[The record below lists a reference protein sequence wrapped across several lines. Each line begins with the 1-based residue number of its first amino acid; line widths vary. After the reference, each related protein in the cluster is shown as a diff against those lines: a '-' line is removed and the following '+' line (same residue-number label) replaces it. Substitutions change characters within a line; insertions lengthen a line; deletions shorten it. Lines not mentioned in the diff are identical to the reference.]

1 MTAPSPT
8 SPGEPRR
15 LGSAYVLT
23 SLIGTGAQGEVWLGR
38 RVDGPAINLAVK
50 LLRADLLQD
59 PGVIERF
66 VRERATLMRVRSPYV
81 VGVQDMVVEGDSA
94 AIVMDHVG
102 GGDMRGLLEAWG
114 TMPPAEVA
122 RVGALLAEG
131 LSVVHSA
138 GVVHRDVKPANVLI
152 DVVDTS
158 GASAQAP
165 AGQAVT
171 TWIPRLADFGVAR
184 ICSTV
189 ASSKATGAIGTPLY
203 MAPEILD
210 VHAPTPAADIYSLG
224 IVLYEAACGVPPF
237 VGAPSQVLGQHA
249 RRAPGRPQ
257 GIPDS
262 LWMMI
267 ERMLAKRPEARPAAS
282 EIAQTLT
289 AVAPSLAGLPAAPRA
304 QEPPPSTP
312 STVPYMWSEE
322 SESAPGEETVAPTAP
337 TTGTAPTVVDG
348 YAPTLVAPSTPAGA
362 TVGETVAVSP
372 SPGQA
377 TISSASAADAAA
389 PRRRRRRPLIVAGIA
404 AVVVVCLVL
413 VAGGLFLWQRHRSQA
428 ALAGTFAS
436 LPSKAK
442 VVELRHITDVS
453 DYVSSP
459 GGGALAVKS
468 SSDWS
473 LYDLDSSD
481 QAPTW
486 TGKCD
491 KVRFW
496 NNTTLACK
504 GTSDAMTLV
513 SLDGSTS
520 DDVPGPAGHQ
530 LMGSDGERAVLIE
543 GDTKGTSSSQG
554 SLVAIDKDGKE
565 SWRSEGHFSK
575 ARVRNGF
582 VLAYEGHSKRLYV
595 LSAAT
600 GDVLYSQ
607 AADTAPDFGRAGSG
621 SRDPG
626 PGDEYFEPGGINLD
640 AGTNAFVVRGSSS
653 ATVYDSKGDQVAV
666 ISSDTSQDPAWAIS
680 ANREAKDF
688 ADDLSKVEGAS
699 GAFAVVGA
707 GASVPVEADAGSC
720 EATRT
725 DKKVVFT
732 PPEGACTMRP
742 MGLIGGDSAAL
753 FAMGSFTSSTSGT
766 SLDATDAYAV
776 AYDLKTGEQ
785 LWQAAG
791 IPARALPPSSNASGN
806 AAGQPR
812 MLMLRGTSSSGEL
825 VIDAVVPN

>member
-1 MTAPSPT
+1 
-8 SPGEPRR
+8 
-15 LGSAYVLT
+15 
-23 SLIGTGAQGEVWLGR
+23 
-38 RVDGPAINLAVK
+38 
-50 LLRADLLQD
+50 
-59 PGVIERF
+59 
-66 VRERATLMRVRSPYV
+66 
-81 VGVQDMVVEGDSA
+81 
-94 AIVMDHVG
+94 
-102 GGDMRGLLEAWG
+102 
-114 TMPPAEVA
+114 
-122 RVGALLAEG
+122 
-131 LSVVHSA
+131 
-138 GVVHRDVKPANVLI
+138 
-152 DVVDTS
+152 
-158 GASAQAP
+158 
-165 AGQAVT
+165 
-171 TWIPRLADFGVAR
+171 
-184 ICSTV
+184 
-189 ASSKATGAIGTPLY
+189 
-203 MAPEILD
+203 
-210 VHAPTPAADIYSLG
+210 
-224 IVLYEAACGVPPF
+224 
-237 VGAPSQVLGQHA
+237 
-249 RRAPGRPQ
+249 
-257 GIPDS
+257 
-262 LWMMI
+262 
-267 ERMLAKRPEARPAAS
+267 
-282 EIAQTLT
+282 
-289 AVAPSLAGLPAAPRA
+289 
-304 QEPPPSTP
+304 
-312 STVPYMWSEE
+312 
-322 SESAPGEETVAPTAP
+322 
-337 TTGTAPTVVDG
+337 
-348 YAPTLVAPSTPAGA
+348 
-362 TVGETVAVSP
+362 
-372 SPGQA
+372 
-377 TISSASAADAAA
+377 
-389 PRRRRRRPLIVAGIA
+389 VAGIA
-404 AVVVVCLVL
+404 TVVVVCLVL

-436 LPSKAK
+436 LPGKAK

-453 DYVSSP
+453 DYTSAP

-468 SSDWS
+468 SGEWS

-520 DDVPGPAGHQ
+520 DDVPGPAGHH
-530 LMGSDGERAVLIE
+530 LMGSDGEHAVLIE
-543 GDTKGTSSSQG
+543 GDAKSTSSPQG

-607 AADTAPDFGRAGSG
+607 AVDTAPDFARTGSG

-720 EATRT
+720 EVSRT

-732 PPEGACTMRP
+732 PPEGACSMRP

-753 FAMGSFTSSTSGT
+753 FAMGNFTSSTSGT

-825 VIDAVVPN
+825 VIDAVVPS

>member
-152 DVVDTS
+152 DVVDTP

-165 AGQAVT
+165 AGQAAT

-257 GIPDS
+257 GVPDS

-267 ERMLAKRPEARPAAS
+267 ERMLAKQPETRPAAS

-312 STVPYMWSEE
+312 SAVPYMWSEE
-322 SESAPGEETVAPTAP
+322 SESAPSEDTVAPTAP
-337 TTGTAPTVVDG
+337 TTGTDPTVVDG
-348 YAPTLVAPSTPAGA
+348 YAPTLVAPSTPAG
-362 TVGETVAVSP
+362 ETVAVSP
-372 SPGQA
+372 SPGTA
-377 TISSASAADAAA
+377 TISSAAAADATAA

-404 AVVVVCLVL
+404 TVVVVCLVL

-436 LPSKAK
+436 LPGKAK

-453 DYVSSP
+453 DYASAP

-468 SSDWS
+468 SGEWS

-607 AADTAPDFGRAGSG
+607 AVDTAPDFARTGSG
-621 SRDPG
+621 SRDPA

-653 ATVYDSKGDQVAV
+653 ATVYDSQGGQIAS
-666 ISSDTSQDPAWAIS
+666 ISSDTSKDPAWAMS

-688 ADDLSKVEGAS
+688 ANDLSKVEGAS
-699 GAFAVVGA
+699 DTFAVVGA
-707 GASVPVEADAGSC
+707 GASVPVEADAAGC

-725 DKKVVFT
+725 DKKVTFT

-753 FAMGSFTSSTSGT
+753 FATGDSTTTTSGT
-766 SLDATDAYAV
+766 SSYDTTDAYAV

-825 VIDAVVPN
+825 VIDAVVPS

>member
-1 MTAPSPT
+1 M
-8 SPGEPRR
+8 
-15 LGSAYVLT
+15 
-23 SLIGTGAQGEVWLGR
+23 
-38 RVDGPAINLAVK
+38 
-50 LLRADLLQD
+50 
-59 PGVIERF
+59 
-66 VRERATLMRVRSPYV
+66 
-81 VGVQDMVVEGDSA
+81 
-94 AIVMDHVG
+94 
-102 GGDMRGLLEAWG
+102 
-114 TMPPAEVA
+114 
-122 RVGALLAEG
+122 
-131 LSVVHSA
+131 
-138 GVVHRDVKPANVLI
+138 
-152 DVVDTS
+152 
-158 GASAQAP
+158 
-165 AGQAVT
+165 
-171 TWIPRLADFGVAR
+171 
-184 ICSTV
+184 
-189 ASSKATGAIGTPLY
+189 
-203 MAPEILD
+203 
-210 VHAPTPAADIYSLG
+210 
-224 IVLYEAACGVPPF
+224 
-237 VGAPSQVLGQHA
+237 
-249 RRAPGRPQ
+249 
-257 GIPDS
+257 
-262 LWMMI
+262 
-267 ERMLAKRPEARPAAS
+267 
-282 EIAQTLT
+282 
-289 AVAPSLAGLPAAPRA
+289 
-304 QEPPPSTP
+304 
-312 STVPYMWSEE
+312 
-322 SESAPGEETVAPTAP
+322 
-337 TTGTAPTVVDG
+337 
-348 YAPTLVAPSTPAGA
+348 
-362 TVGETVAVSP
+362 
-372 SPGQA
+372 
-377 TISSASAADAAA
+377 
-389 PRRRRRRPLIVAGIA
+389 AGIA
-404 AVVVVCLVL
+404 TVVVVCLVL

-436 LPSKAK
+436 LPGKAK

-453 DYVSSP
+453 DYASAP

-468 SSDWS
+468 SGEWS

-607 AADTAPDFGRAGSG
+607 AVDTAPDFARTGSG
-621 SRDPG
+621 SRDPA

-653 ATVYDSKGDQVAV
+653 ATVYDSQGDQIAD
-666 ISSDTSQDPAWAIS
+666 ISSDTSKDPAWVMS

-688 ADDLSKVEGAS
+688 ANDLSKVEGAS
-699 GAFAVVGA
+699 DTFAVVGA
-707 GASVPVEADAGSC
+707 GASVPVEADAAGC

-725 DKKVVFT
+725 DKKVTFT

-753 FAMGSFTSSTSGT
+753 FATGDSTTTTSGT
-766 SLDATDAYAV
+766 SSYDTTDAYAV

-812 MLMLRGTSSSGEL
+812 LLMLRGTSSSGEL
-825 VIDAVVPN
+825 VIDAVVPS